1 MIIIVRKLFVF
12 IITLIYTPF
21 IAIPAYA
28 QVTSGNGANVNPCN
42 NINGFGHLCNIG
54 GTGNDISQLIAVVI
68 QILLVAAVIVSLV
81 FLIIGGIRWVT
92 SGGDKAKL
100 ESARGHVVAAIVGL
114 VIALAAFFII
124 QLVLRIFGLG
134 GLGAIHLPTF

>member
-1 MIIIVRKLFVF
+1 MINIVKKIILF
-12 IITLIYTPF
+12 ITLLIYTPF

-28 QVTSGNGANVNPCN
+28 QSINPCN
-42 NINGFGHLCNIG
+42 NINGFKALCNLG
-54 GTGNDISQLIAVVI
+54 GSGNDVAHLIAVVV
-68 QILLVAAVIVSLV
+68 QLLLIAAVVISLI

-114 VIALAAFFII
+114 VIALAAFLII
-124 QLVLRIFGLG
+124 QLVLTIFGIKGGLG
-134 GLGAIHLPTF
+134 GIKLPTFGP